1 MSAPHPRPDPVGAED
16 AHFWSYV
23 AAGELRIQCC
33 ANCGVHRH
41 PPRPLC
47 AECGST
53 AVNWVPAS
61 GRGEVWARTVIHPPT
76 LPAFTE
82 RTPYCAVVVRLD
94 EGVFM
99 VSTIVNRDPDDVVVG
114 MPVQLV
120 ITEVEPGL
128 ALPLCRVVDDSS

>member
-1 MSAPHPRPDPVGAED
+1 VTAPHPRPAPAAADD
-16 AHFWSYV
+16 ARFWTFV
-23 AAGELRIQCC
+23 ADGELRIQRCRDC
-33 ANCGVHRH
+33 TTPRH

-47 AECGST
+47 AACGST
-53 AVNWVPAS
+53 AVDWVAVS

-82 RTPYCAVVVRLD
+82 RTPYCAVVVRLE

-99 VSTIVNRDPDDVVVG
+99 VSTIVESDPDTVTVG

-120 ITEVEPGL
+120 ISEVEPEF
-128 ALPLCRVVDDSS
+128 ALPLCRIVDDPS

>member
-1 MSAPHPRPDPVGAED
+1 VTAPHPRPAPIAADD
-16 AHFWSYV
+16 ARFWAFV
-23 AAGELRIQCC
+23 ADGEVRIQRCHDC
-33 ANCGVHRH
+33 STPRH

-47 AECGST
+47 AVCGST
-53 AVNWVPAS
+53 AVDWEVVS

-99 VSTIVNRDPDDVVVG
+99 VSTIVDRDPDDVIVG
-114 MPVQLV
+114 MPVELV

-128 ALPLCRVVDDSS
+128 SLPLSRVVDDSA